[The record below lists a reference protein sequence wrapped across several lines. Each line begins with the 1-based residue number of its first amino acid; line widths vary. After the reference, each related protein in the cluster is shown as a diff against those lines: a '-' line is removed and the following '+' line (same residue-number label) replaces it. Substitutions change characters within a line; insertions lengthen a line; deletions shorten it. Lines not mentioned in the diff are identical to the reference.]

1 MTQDLHILVG
11 KQGESTKFAYY
22 RRFLMLPVQ
31 CRMAR
36 AALGLK
42 IAELADLAK
51 MSTNTI
57 VRFEKGKELKQS
69 TIDDLRLVLE
79 NAGIVFIPENG
90 DGPGVRLKKSGS

>member
-1 MTQDLHILVG
+1 
-11 KQGESTKFAYY
+11 
-22 RRFLMLPVQ
+22 MLPVQ

>member
-1 MTQDLHILVG
+1 
-11 KQGESTKFAYY
+11 
-22 RRFLMLPVQ
+22 MLPVQ

-42 IAELADLAK
+42 IAELAELAK

-57 VRFEKGKELKQS
+57 VRFETGKELKQS

-79 NAGIVFIPENG
+79 NAGVIFIPENG
-90 DGPGVRLKKSGS
+90 GGAGVRLKKPAS

>member
-1 MTQDLHILVG
+1 
-11 KQGESTKFAYY
+11 
-22 RRFLMLPVQ
+22 
-31 CRMAR
+31 MAR

-42 IAELADLAK
+42 IAELANLAK

-57 VRFEKGKELKQS
+57 VRFETGKELKQS

-90 DGPGVRLKKSGS
+90 DGPGVRLKKPGS

>member
-1 MTQDLHILVG
+1 
-11 KQGESTKFAYY
+11 
-22 RRFLMLPVQ
+22 MLPVQ

-42 IAELADLAK
+42 IAELAELAK

-57 VRFEKGKELKQS
+57 VRFEAGKELKQS
-69 TIDDLRLVLE
+69 TIEELRLVLE

-90 DGPGVRLKKSGS
+90 DGPGVRLKKPAS

>member
-1 MTQDLHILVG
+1 
-11 KQGESTKFAYY
+11 
-22 RRFLMLPVQ
+22 MLPVQ

-42 IAELADLAK
+42 IAELANLAK

-57 VRFEKGKELKQS
+57 VRFETGKELKQS
-69 TIDDLRLVLE
+69 TINDLRLVLE

-90 DGPGVRLKKSGS
+90 DGPGIRLRKPAS

>member
-1 MTQDLHILVG
+1 
-11 KQGESTKFAYY
+11 
-22 RRFLMLPVQ
+22 MLPVQ

-42 IAELADLAK
+42 IAELAKLAK

-57 VRFEKGKELKQS
+57 VRFETGKELKQS

-79 NAGIVFIPENG
+79 NAGIIFIPENG
-90 DGPGVRLKKSGS
+90 GGVGVRFSKPRD